1 MARRTVAS
9 EHSNFSIR
17 KATFGYFSAAISSS
31 ICKALR

>member
-1 MARRTVAS
+1 M
-9 EHSNFSIR
+9 R